1 MEECGL
7 ALFDL
12 FIYFS
17 LLSRLMYVSRAA
29 ALFFFLLLIF
39 IYLFLYMDAIFRLS
53 GGNGSCPPLFG
64 AGPYLV
70 ICFLL

>member
-1 MEECGL
+1 M
-7 ALFDL
+7 
-12 FIYFS
+12 
-17 LLSRLMYVSRAA
+17 R
-29 ALFFFLLLIF
+29 
-39 IYLFLYMDAIFRLS
+39 YLDCR

>member
-29 ALFFFLLLIF
+29 ALFFFF
-39 IYLFLYMDAIFRLS
+39 FSFLYIYFYTWMRYLDCR

>member
-29 ALFFFLLLIF
+29 ALFFFF
-39 IYLFLYMDAIFRLS
+39 FSFLYIYFYTWMRYLDCR
-53 GGNGSCPPLFG
+53 G
-64 AGPYLV
+64 ATEAVRPSLGLAH
-70 ICFLL
+70 IL